1 MDRTAVRSRDSA
13 STLIY
18 APAAVAA
25 HRENDLDVA
34 VVVVDT
40 DRHPLSPATL
50 DAIRQTSSSVRSEVV
65 VVEARTTG
73 GRAWAGDAH
82 VRVIG
87 ASPDL
92 TSTALRRRGVAA
104 TTAPVLA
111 FLDARAVPTPA
122 WLPRSLAVLR
132 ACDDVDAVSGAS
144 SSVGEPTVSFTGNVG
159 ARHPLDDRR
168 PHEVLYPIPEAAVV
182 RRSAVD
188 ALGDGWD
195 ERSWS
200 SVVIELGW
208 RLNLRGRR
216 VVLDPAAGVV
226 GGCTCDHDDFAGL
239 VVINTCLGPAS
250 LEAALPAAL
259 AVVAGA
265 GDPSGAAAVDRF
277 VTEAAA
283 LAARRAE
290 VQASRVVDDAPL
302 LDLMITAL
310 EPARRDPGREAEHRD
325 AVHRHVLRSSFPTR
339 QRILVVT
346 PDIFTARMAGP
357 AIRAWQIADALAGRH
372 LVHLVSTAGRCELTS
387 KRFEVSAPEDRVLRS
402 LSEDVDIIFFQ
413 GFAMEGRPYLGRED
427 KIVVV
432 DLYDPLHLE
441 QLELFRDA
449 PAPHRRVTLFGA
461 TRVLNEQL
469 VRGDYFVCASPKQR
483 DFWLGQLA
491 ALGRLNHA
499 TYDDDNRLN
508 RLLGVVPFGL
518 PDDPPTVTG
527 RAIKGVVPGID
538 VDDEVILWGGG
549 IYNWF
554 DPLTLIEALDQLK
567 ERRPQVRLF
576 FLGLRHP
583 NPDVTEMRMATEAR
597 RLAKRRRL
605 IDRFVFFNEGW
616 VPYDERQNY
625 LLEANV
631 GVSTHFHHVE
641 TEFSFRTRILDYIW
655 AGLPI
660 VCTEGDAFA
669 QLVTERGLG
678 LVVPERDAATL
689 EEALWRLLTDAELVA
704 SAQAALA
711 EVRREFTWSRVLE
724 PITSFCGAPRRAPDL
739 SDPEV
744 RAGLWATDAER
755 RMRWLR
761 ELPSRQERLR
771 RILSSR

>member
-1 MDRTAVRSRDSA
+1 M
-13 STLIY
+13 
-18 APAAVAA
+18 AA

-40 DRHPLSPATL
+40 DWHPLSPATL

-111 FLDARAVPTPA
+111 FLDARAVPSPA

-132 ACDDVDAVSGAS
+132 ARDDVDAVSGAS

-168 PHEVLYPIPEAAVV
+168 AHEVLYPIPEAAVV
-182 RRSAVD
+182 RRSVVD
-188 ALGDGWD
+188 ALGDGSD
-195 ERSWS
+195 VRSWS
-200 SVVIELGW
+200 SVLIELGW
-208 RLNLRGRR
+208 RLNLTGRR
-216 VVLDPAAGVV
+216 VVLDPAAAVV
-226 GGCTCDHDDFAGL
+226 GACTCEHDDFDGL
-239 VVINTCLGPAS
+239 VVINSCLGPAA
-250 LEAALPAAL
+250 LEVALPAAL
-259 AVVAGA
+259 TVIASGDPAGA
-265 GDPSGAAAVDRF
+265 TVVDRF
-277 VTEAAA
+277 VADAAV
-283 LAARRAE
+283 LAARRTE
-290 VQASRVVDDAPL
+290 VQTSRVVDDQPL

-310 EPARRDPGREAEHRD
+310 EPARRDRGREAAHRD
-325 AVHRHVLRSSFPTR
+325 AIERHGLRGTFPAR

-357 AIRAWQIADALAGRH
+357 AIRAWQIADALAARH

-387 KRFEVSAPEDRVLRS
+387 KRFDVSAPEDRVLRS
-402 LSEDVDIIFFQ
+402 LSEDADIILFQ

-499 TYDDDNRLN
+499 TYDDDNRFR

-518 PDDPPTVTG
+518 PDDPPTVSG
-527 RAIKGVVPGID
+527 RSVKGVVPGID
-538 VDDEVILWGGG
+538 DGDDIILWGGG

-554 DPLTLIEALDQLK
+554 DPLTLIDAVHRLK

-583 NPDVTEMRMATEAR
+583 NPDVAEMRMATEAR
-597 RLAKRRRL
+597 RLAKRLRL
-605 IDRFVFFNEGW
+605 TDRFVFFNEGW

-625 LLEANV
+625 LLEADI

-641 TEFSFRTRILDYIW
+641 SEFSFRTRILDYIW
-655 AGLPI
+655 ANLPI
-660 VCTEGDAFA
+660 VCTEGDGFA
-669 QLVTERGLG
+669 QLVAERGLG
-678 LVVPERDAATL
+678 LVVPERDPAAL
-689 EEALWRLLTDAELVA
+689 EEALWRLLTDTALAA
-704 SAQAALA
+704 SARSALA
-711 EVRREFTWSRVLE
+711 ELRVEFAWSRVLE
-724 PITSFCGAPRRAPDL
+724 PITSFCDAPCRAPDL

-744 RAGLWATDAER
+744 RAGLWMPEPDR
-755 RMRWLR
+755 RAKWMR
-761 ELPSRQERLR
+761 ELPSRQHRLR
-771 RILSSR
+771 RILSFR